1 MEQQKTMEN
10 KGHGKTEKNM
20 RKRENI
26 GKQAGENR
34 GKHRKTRENT
44 GKQGNKR
51 KQEKTRGKSGKRR
64 KTVENREN
72 LEKLKGI

>member
-1 MEQQKTMEN
+1 MGKQRKTCEN
-10 KGHGKTEKNM
+10 GKTQGNKLGKTE
-20 RKRENI
+20 ESI
-26 GKQAGENR
+26 
-34 GKHRKTRENT
+34 

>member
-1 MEQQKTMEN
+1 MEN

-44 GKQGNKR
+44 VKQGNKR
-51 KQEKTRGKSGKRR
+51 KQEKTGGKSGKRR
-64 KTVENREN
+64 KTGEIWKN
-72 LEKLKGI
+72 